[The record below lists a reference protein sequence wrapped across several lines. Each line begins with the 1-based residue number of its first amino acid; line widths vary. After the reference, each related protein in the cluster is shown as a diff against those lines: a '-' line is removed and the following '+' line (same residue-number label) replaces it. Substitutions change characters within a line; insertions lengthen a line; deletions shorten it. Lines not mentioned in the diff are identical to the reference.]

1 MLYLTQV
8 KVYLRLTAITGAAWK
23 YKNRRGYMQI
33 CEDIFT
39 PDVER
44 GQMEEKN
51 VSWLI
56 WKEHAILWEN
66 IWGLYCFAK

>member
-1 MLYLTQV
+1 
-8 KVYLRLTAITGAAWK
+8 
-23 YKNRRGYMQI
+23 MQL

-66 IWGLYCFAK
+66 IWGLYCFAKQKARISSFLTLLKNSVIFILLC